1 MVKGEENNIAYNKVL
16 FDMLAN
22 DIAIYGHSFVD
33 YSNRRIDPRIV
44 TVQYERVFHPYTN
57 VPLREDKKYSISSE
71 VSTTLVIHEAFIH
84 IDELKRYFEGNM
96 MCTSYAGF
104 LEQQKKL
111 AAHYQLGELIRHD
124 AGEPGILDTGATV
137 TINGTIIGRIN
148 GPINI
153 TESRRSTSLN
163 NPNIQ
168 TQTDSM
174 EAKQTHTADPNNTK
188 KKKVKKEKKFEKL
201 TPDPRTTFGK
211 FGLELTFMPNVK
223 LPDIWVTDSNESIWH
238 EVTRQMSRSVK
249 DDANISHDW
258 WENIEMDDNGLELP
272 TPTVETFDEFMVE
285 YKKLSKELK
294 HWGLVPSSNICME
307 SEGGCHQNFDL
318 EWMTNLHG
326 NTFSCN
332 FLFNLIN
339 YIRTY
344 PSITWCF
351 LSPYDNISSTLG
363 YHNEGS
369 YVQNQGRLNNW
380 GKGDF
385 LTVHGSPAY
394 HDGEPNYKLGMNRV
408 DYVELRF
415 FMMPRNNREMKC
427 HWEFTN
433 KLLLYIYHKTCEG
446 VKFEKPEG
454 QNKDSFKEITY
465 QKAKSMV
472 NKVCTDIGYDF
483 VELKRVGKF
492 DLLQQRFDLGE
503 EYLR

>member
-1 MVKGEENNIAYNKVL
+1 MVKGEENSIAYNKAL
-16 FDMLAN
+16 FDRLAN
-22 DIAIYGHSFVD
+22 DIMIFAHAFVD
-33 YSNRRIDPRIV
+33 ECNRRIDPRAV
-44 TVQYERVFHPYTN
+44 TAKYDRIYVDNSYGLGPGVC
-57 VPLREDKKYSISSE
+57 VREDIHYVVNSHTGQSIHQSFASLE
-71 VSTTLVIHEAFIH
+71 QLR
-84 IDELKRYFEGNM
+84 DYFRMNM
-96 MCTSYAGF
+96 MCTSYTEF
-104 LEQQKKL
+104 LEQQQQREL
-111 AAHYQLGELIRHD
+111 AIGSHSISKELQ
-124 AGEPGILDTGATV
+124 EMLDKEELERLMPLT
-137 TINGTIIGRIN
+137 
-148 GPINI
+148 
-153 TESRRSTSLN
+153 L
-163 NPNIQ
+163 NPNKETNLQ
-168 TQTDSM
+168 TQTNSM
-174 EAKQTHTADPNNTK
+174 EPRQTHTPTQPTTK
-188 KKKVKKEKKFEKL
+188 KKREKKVKKFEKL

-380 GKGDF
+380 SKGDF